1 MNPKLAFGATLL
13 LALAILALSPQRLA
27 PYPKGYRDPI
37 RFEETAQGTVWH
49 YAPEA
54 PSRIFLLGSD
64 HYGYDLLTLLLW
76 GLRWTLACVG
86 LTAALKTLLGAAI
99 GIIRALTKADP
110 KKDRGFSPLAGIPS
124 FVFVFFLIY
133 PVTIN
138 SPLGSLRLFFYQCA
152 VMTVFDLGGIIAS
165 IAAKTSAL
173 MASSFVES
181 AVSAGAKRPWILRY
195 HILPFLGEELLET
208 FADQTVAVLQLV
220 GRLGIFSLF
229 IGGTTRTYDPV
240 ILTSTTGEIAGLIGL
255 YRARLLV
262 NRWMLFAPLSAYLV
276 ILAAFRSFSSGL
288 RQRQRKR
295 RRVGAL

>member
-1 MNPKLAFGATLL
+1 VNPKLGFGAALL
-13 LALAILALSPQRLA
+13 LALIIVALLPQRLA
-27 PYPKGYRDPI
+27 PYPRGFSDPI
-37 RFEETAQGTVWH
+37 RFEETAQGTEWY

-54 PSRIFLLGSD
+54 PSPIFPLGSD
-64 HYGYDLLTLLLW
+64 HYGYDLLTVLLW
-76 GLRWTLACVG
+76 GLRWTLACVS
-86 LTAALKTLLGAAI
+86 LTAAMKTLLGGALGVA
-99 GIIRALTKADP
+99 RALSRADP
-110 KKDRGFSPLAGIPS
+110 RKDRGFSPLAGIPS

-152 VMTVFDLGGIIAS
+152 VMTLFDLGGIIAS
-165 IAAKTSAL
+165 TAAKTSAL
-173 MASSFVES
+173 MGSSFVES
-181 AVSAGAKRPWILRY
+181 AVSSGAKRPWLLRY

-229 IGGTTRTYDPV
+229 IGGTTRTYDPL

-255 YRARLLV
+255 YRERLLM

-288 RQRQRKR
+288 RQRDRRQ
-295 RRVGAL
+295 RRVRAA